1 MEQGNQEYKQTGR
14 GPLTFRI
21 VMTRKVLFLKLARI
35 RVLFLILW
43 RKFLTGE
50 GRFSEPSRSFYSKD
64 NPDGTCRLRPGALA
78 RSGFCDFQK
87 TLPWLHIGLDAAGK
101 PLLLLRSSLSYL
113 LLSYRITNEERSS
126 IDSLWTQD
134 FTSF

>member
-50 GRFSEPSRSFYSKD
+50 GRFFVPIRSFYSKD
-64 NPDGTCRLRPGALA
+64 NPVGTFRPHPGAPL
-78 RSGFCDFQK
+78 RSCFSDFLK
-87 TLPWLHIGLDAAGK
+87 TLPWLFICPDTA
-101 PLLLLRSSLSYL
+101 
-113 LLSYRITNEERSS
+113 
-126 IDSLWTQD
+126 
-134 FTSF
+134 